1 MGVLQSELCLSFQQG
16 LLETSY
22 MEVTMFR
29 SEHSHP
35 ATGSPFPYGDDMGVN
50 ISSQNSD
57 CKCAKRSLT
66 DLAGE
71 SPAVEWEPI
80 QLHSESCVI
89 VGNES
94 DEA

>member
-1 MGVLQSELCLSFQQG
+1 MSKLVERNKNSI
-16 LLETSY
+16 
-22 MEVTMFR
+22 
-29 SEHSHP
+29 
-35 ATGSPFPYGDDMGVN
+35 
-50 ISSQNSD
+50 ISSD

-71 SPAVEWEPI
+71 SPVVEEEPVS
-80 QLHSESCVI
+80 LRSESCVI